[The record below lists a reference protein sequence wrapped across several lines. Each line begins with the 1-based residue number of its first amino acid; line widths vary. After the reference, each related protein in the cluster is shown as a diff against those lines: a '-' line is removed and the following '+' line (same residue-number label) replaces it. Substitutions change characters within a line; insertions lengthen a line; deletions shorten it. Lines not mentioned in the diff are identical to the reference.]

1 MIKKLQ
7 ALKAKKGFT
16 LVELIVVIAIIGV
29 LAAILVPTMM
39 GMVTKSRV
47 TSLDSTAAK
56 LKDTV
61 SQWMVNLDTAGGKVP
76 DSAVI
81 LINGCN
87 KTGGEAASDLA
98 DTGWDISALKY
109 ASDTVGSDAAGF
121 AVNGATDQTKA
132 LLMLGKQ
139 LCADYDFTKEITA
152 VVYVQGRKAVACV
165 YVDSKYA
172 DATPANALAAEYTC
186 SHVRGGKYGWNGKTA
201 GVEDSGTLI
210 GTSPKVELD
219 DTLAAGEWGS
229 SAPATT

>member
-76 DSAVI
+76 DGARI
-81 LINGCN
+81 LIAGKNA
-87 KTGGEAASDLA
+87 TGAASASDLA
-98 DTGWDISALKY
+98 GTGWTISA
-109 ASDTVGSDAAGF
+109 VDATGTAFTTGKGF
-121 AVNGATDQTKA
+121 IANGETDQSKA
-132 LLMLGKQ
+132 LLQLGKQ
-139 LCADYDFTKEITA
+139 LAADYDFTKDITA
-152 VVYVQGRKAVACV
+152 VVYIQDRKAVACV
-165 YVDSKYA
+165 YVDSFYGTNA
-172 DATPANALAAEYTC
+172 SDSASALATAYTVE
-186 SHVRGGKYGWNGKTA
+186 HVRGGKYGWNGKTA

-219 DTLAAGEWGS
+219 DELAAGAWGS
-229 SAPATT
+229 STTT

>member
-76 DSAVI
+76 DGAQV
-81 LINGCN
+81 LIAGKNA
-87 KTGGEAASDLA
+87 TGAASATSLSG
-98 DTGWDISALKY
+98 TGWTIETKD
-109 ASDTVGSDAAGF
+109 ASGTAFATGKGF
-121 AVNGATDQTKA
+121 IANGQTTQDKA
-132 LLMLGKQ
+132 LLQLGKQ
-139 LCADYDFTKEITA
+139 LAADYDFTKDITA
-152 VVYVQGRKAVACV
+152 VVYIQDRKAVACV
-165 YVDSKYA
+165 YVDSFYGTNASDSASQLASKYSVA
-172 DATPANALAAEYTC
+172 
-186 SHVRGGKYGWNGKTA
+186 HIRGGKYGWNGKTA

-219 DTLAAGEWGS
+219 DSLAANSW
-229 SAPATT
+229 PATST